1 MATIIKEI
9 EVDVSQLNRF
19 AAIVAKQYDKQSRFL
34 KVTLLDSGERIK
46 VESASTAVI
55 NARREDKVAK
65 TFEGKEMMKDGICTA
80 IGVVGSVIASL
91 FGGWDAALVTLVIFM
106 AIDYVTGLLVAGV
119 FHNSGK
125 TENGALESRAGWKGL
140 CRKCITL
147 LMVLVATRLDLVT
160 GTNFIR
166 DAVVIAFIANETI
179 SIVENAGLM
188 GINIPPAITSAIEVL
203 KKKSDSVD
211 NTDQ

>member
-1 MATIIKEI
+1 
-9 EVDVSQLNRF
+9 
-19 AAIVAKQYDKQSRFL
+19 
-34 KVTLLDSGERIK
+34 
-46 VESASTAVI
+46 
-55 NARREDKVAK
+55 
-65 TFEGKEMMKDGICTA
+65 MMKDGICTA

-188 GINIPPAITSAIEVL
+188 GINIPPAIISAIEVL
-203 KKKSDSVD
+203 KKKSDSED